1 MVRVSKDPVVRRREI
16 VDAAIELFSHKG
28 YAATSVNDILTAVGI
43 AKGTFYHHFA
53 AKEDVLRAVVSDL
66 VDAGIVHA
74 EALAGNTA
82 LPPADRFL
90 AIIAAQRA
98 SGAKAA
104 LIPALEEA
112 GNAEFRLL
120 SHTRM
125 IDRLTPVLAAVV
137 REGIAEGIFDT
148 PFPEESIAIVLT
160 AAYFLADGVVDAGI
174 DPELLVPALLVGA
187 ERLLGAAPGTFTTR
201 AAALAP
207 TPEEG

>member
-16 VDAAIELFSHKG
+16 VDAAIELFSRKG
-28 YAATSVNDILTAVGI
+28 YAATSVNDILIAVGI

-66 VDAGIVHA
+66 VDEGIVQA
-74 EALAGNTA
+74 QAIAANKD

-98 SGAKAA
+98 RGAKAD
-104 LIPALEEA
+104 LIPTLQEA

-125 IDRLTPVLAAVV
+125 VERLTPVLAAVV
-137 REGIAEGIFDT
+137 RDGIADNVFDT
-148 PFPEESIAIVLT
+148 PFPAESVAIVLT
-160 AAYFLADGVVDAGI
+160 AAYFLADGMIDAGI
-174 DPELLVPALLVGA
+174 NPELLLPALLVGA
-187 ERLLGAAPGTFTTR
+187 ERILGAAPGTFTTR
-201 AAALAP
+201 AAVLAP
-207 TPEEG
+207 MPEEG